1 MSADFQTLCSFHK
14 NSWDQEG
21 WNKANWVH
29 ACTYWMWESTFW
41 YSKTHTDIP
50 HSYIIYSYADKQV
63 QQDRLLAVAHA
74 ALRPRQ
80 FKRLADRT
88 ATNEDV
94 VKFKKTGQTKI
105 TQKHVIKRSYSLACH
120 MWGKW
125 SLWTFRFVCRR
136 WHWEFVPI
144 ILRQLGW
151 ECSCLF
157 AAQPI
162 LFKGTSSVLW
172 KGMRGKPDPRE
183 KI

>member
-94 VKFKKTGQTKI
+94 VKFKKT
-105 TQKHVIKRSYSLACH
+105 LE
-120 MWGKW
+120 GKPKSHRNTW
-125 SLWTFRFVCRR
+125 LKGVTVLHAICGVNEVSGHFV
-136 WHWEFVPI
+136 
-144 ILRQLGW
+144 
-151 ECSCLF
+151 LF
-157 AAQPI
+157 AEDGI
-162 LFKGTSSVLW
+162 GSLFPSS
-172 KGMRGKPDPRE
+172 
-183 KI
+183 